1 MYLIYI
7 IDRIH
12 QLLNNLKKEF
22 LLIFIF
28 EVEGSV
34 I

>member
-1 MYLIYI
+1 MHLIYI

-22 LLIFIF
+22 LLIF